1 MNSAVDEMDLP
12 VGAVARAINLRLN
25 KKRLATRPGVTAVPL
40 TGDEAV
46 VERWRK
52 FNIQGGMRYR
62 PARGSSALTFA
73 RDYERLMISCGGG

>member
-46 VERWRK
+46 VELL
-52 FNIQGGMRYR
+52 RYQN
-62 PARGSSALTFA
+62 PVNLPDYSAEYTGSIIVVQVS
-73 RDYERLMISCGGG
+73 E